1 MRYFIMKLIVIL
13 FGIVIFTNNCTS
25 YVAKYPMNP
34 QGGFIVKKDYG
45 DETLLYCTPQKDPER
60 AYCYVVK
67 EK

>member
-1 MRYFIMKLIVIL
+1 MIKLMIVL
-13 FGIVIFTNNCTS
+13 LGIIIFTSQCTS

-34 QGGFIVKKDYG
+34 QGGFIVKKDSG
-45 DETLLYCTPQKDPER
+45 DETLLYCTPQKDSER